1 MIHSNMEIMFTGIK
15 HLHLLLVI
23 LFVLSTLIKT
33 ILLFIDSS
41 KFEAYRAKTKLPEII
56 VTILFLISGIT
67 LIILKGGGFHTLFFV
82 KLGLMIVGIPLTII
96 GFKKQAKIPALI
108 GTFLFIMT
116 YGMAEM
122 ASKKAAVTTVD
133 VSAQESGTLPHGTKL
148 YTLNCVTC
156 HGETGSK
163 NLGGAADLS
172 SSNFT
177 EIQIADMISNGTKK
191 MPAFNSLTEEENSAI
206 SLYVKTL
213 QK

>member
-1 MIHSNMEIMFTGIK
+1 MKIMFTGIK

-23 LFVLSTLIKT
+23 LFVLTTLIKT
-33 ILLFIDSS
+33 ILLFVDSS

-56 VTILFLISGIT
+56 VTILFLVTGIT
-67 LIILKGGGFHTLFFV
+67 LIIIKGGGFHTLFFV

-96 GFKKQAKIPALI
+96 GFKKQAKIPALV

-122 ASKKAAVTTVD
+122 ASKKALVTTVEI
-133 VSAQESGTLPHGTKL
+133 SLEESGTLPHGTKL
-148 YTLNCVTC
+148 YNLNCVTC
-156 HGETGSK
+156 HGETGNK

-172 SSNFT
+172 GSSFT
-177 EIQIADMISNGTKK
+177 EIQIADMISKGTKK
-191 MPAFNSLTEEENSAI
+191 MPAFSSLNEEETKAI